1 MCSIDLMNSSG
12 SNPRTVR
19 PLGVTVVGIV
29 AVAGG
34 VLSLFGGAVCNF
46 WHGQRTIGSSHH
58 CSFVWVSGAWTWCG
72 THNGETLGP
81 NVHDCRVPHLHRSW
95 NCRDSLWGD
104 GRGAW
109 WHNSNRCWRAHPRL
123 SYACQCESI
132 LWLGRLLPL
141 QMSCRLLE
149 LVPSLIS

>member
-1 MCSIDLMNSSG
+1 
-12 SNPRTVR
+12 
-19 PLGVTVVGIV
+19 VGIV

-34 VLSLFGGAVCNF
+34 MLSLFGGQSVISGMASGPLALAIIVLLF
-46 WHGQRTIGSSHH
+46 GFLGLGLGAGLIMGRRWARMSTIVVYLISIALGIAEI
-58 CSFVWVSGAWTWCG
+58 VYGGMV
-72 THNGETLGP
+72 GELGGIIRI
-81 NVHDCRVPHLHRSW
+81 VAGVLS
-95 NCRDSLWGD
+95 
-104 GRGAW
+104 
-109 WHNSNRCWRAHPRL
+109 L